1 MTVMPRTLFQK
12 SLQFLPL
19 LVLVT
24 SGCSTLDLSKGLA
37 WPGSD
42 DKPQI
47 PDRIVDVWTDDVLHQ
62 SGQPSKR
69 GFGGRFMFYNRES
82 ESPVKV
88 EGALTVYLFDDRCED
103 PLRGKP
109 IHKYI
114 FPVEALEKHYS
125 KSELGHSYS
134 FWLPVDEVGG
144 VERTLTVIARFE
156 PKVGG
161 KVMAKPSTHVLPGR
175 PADEE
180 SSPLVQRFEARQY
193 EKKANGEI
201 QQVAHVEPVYGDPAS
216 APETNQGITTATINL
231 PPGFARQ
238 MMSEPTQSAF
248 GVTLAPPGTSATGS
262 AAANA
267 ASFTS
272 GLPAASSAMPAFQ
285 PAQTPEATQAA
296 LRPTALPP
304 VGSQLSRF
312 PARREA
318 LGRPIASRVR
328 TQPYRATWPS
338 ALPTTPR
345 AAPTNESLSTSS
357 ADLPS
362 PPPWREQE
370 EW

>member
-1 MTVMPRTLFQK
+1 MPRSLFQK

-37 WPGSD
+37 WPSSD
-42 DKPQI
+42 DKPQV

-114 FPVEALEKHYS
+114 FPAEALEKHYS

-144 VERTLTVIARFE
+144 VERTLTIIARFE

-175 PADEE
+175 PADQQ

-201 QQVAHVEPVYGDPAS
+201 QQVAYIEPDYGNPGGEPRRDA
-216 APETNQGITTATINL
+216 GITTATINL
-231 PPGFARQ
+231 PPAFAKQ
-238 MMSEPTQSAF
+238 MMGEPTQSAF
-248 GVTLAPPGTSATGS
+248 GVPLATTGISTAGSATANS
-262 AAANA
+262 API
-267 ASFTS
+267 TS
-272 GLPAASSAMPAFQ
+272 GLPAASSAMPASQ
-285 PAQTPEATQAA
+285 RAQTAEATLAA
-296 LRPTALPP
+296 MRPAALPP
-304 VGSQLSRF
+304 VDSQLSRF
-312 PARREA
+312 PVRREA

-345 AAPTNESLSTSS
+345 AAPTNESPSMSRAAPSS
-357 ADLPS
+357 PS
-362 PPPWREQE
+362 PWPEQE
-370 EW
+370 VW